1 MYNTYR
7 GLFVRIGGIK
17 MALISISAIEV
28 YERAKEFKLLPEFI
42 KNLYTDQ
49 NNIVTEL
56 DFGRFIPNLKMK
68 VSFDSFETGKAVFKI
83 QSPRVVKLPA
93 RFIKRKLY
101 EDIVL
106 MENGNLIIDLN
117 KAIKKKTDKV
127 KIKDMDFTNEMFTIK
142 I

>member
-1 MYNTYR
+1 
-7 GLFVRIGGIK
+7 
-17 MALISISAIEV
+17 MALISISVIEV
-28 YERAKEFKLLPEFI
+28 YERAKEFNLLPEFI

-56 DFGRFIPNLKMK
+56 DFGRFIPDLKIK
-68 VSFDSFETGKAVFKI
+68 VSFDSFEDGKAGFKI

-117 KAIKKKTDKV
+117 KAIEKKTDKV